1 MIKSIISKNNTHSN
15 PNIQFVLNFIRI
27 NDLNKLKI
35 GKTCINENIYV
46 VKEEYNTLSY
56 GETFWESHNSFI
68 DLQILIKG
76 TEMIK
81 YSHSSIMKVVA
92 FDETKDLLI
101 YKGKSN
107 GNLVMIPGEFVI
119 FFPEDVH
126 MPGLSINNISS
137 KVIKIVFKI
146 KI

>member
-1 MIKSIISKNNTHSN
+1 
-15 PNIQFVLNFIRI
+15 
-27 NDLNKLKI
+27 
-35 GKTCINENIYV
+35 
-46 VKEEYNTLSY
+46 
-56 GETFWESHNSFI
+56 
-68 DLQILIKG
+68 
-76 TEMIK
+76 
-81 YSHSSIMKVVA
+81 MKVVA